1 MSNARITIVRQ
12 WPDGDA
18 LKVTVSIDANY
29 PDAVAEARATAKRA
43 FAEACDV
50 VLDDDT
56 EPDALPDLP
65 AEVVLPE
72 RLDRTRDEDE

>member
-1 MSNARITIVRQ
+1 MTNARITIVRQ

-18 LKVTVSIDANY
+18 VKVTVSIDANY
-29 PDAVAEARATAKRA
+29 PDAVAEARVNARRA
-43 FAEACDV
+43 FADACDV
-50 VLDDDT
+50 VLTDDD

-72 RLDRTRDEDE
+72 RMDRTRDEE